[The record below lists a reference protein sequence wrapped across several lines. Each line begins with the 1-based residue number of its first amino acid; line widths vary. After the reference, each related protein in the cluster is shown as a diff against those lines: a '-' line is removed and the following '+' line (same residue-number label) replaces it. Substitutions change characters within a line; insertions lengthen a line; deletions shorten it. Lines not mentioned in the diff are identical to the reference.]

1 MQRSFWGCLLC
12 AGFAATAPQVS
23 QAQFFTRPFHNC
35 CETCEMPQAQCSCS
49 QTHVQ
54 TQVQTR
60 IQTRT
65 RPVVQT
71 QLRPQ
76 QVTTFR
82 DVTETRVRNETVVE
96 NVPSTTYRNV
106 TVDEGG
112 YQMVWVPKP
121 VTKQVAQTVVQ
132 QQAKTIAVPY
142 QITHR
147 VPQVS
152 TQMVPV
158 QTVQHIT
165 EHVQVPVAMPMVAR
179 TISAPMIF
187 STAAASSCNV
197 CDHGPTAMNMPML
210 SQQFGY
216 APQVS
221 YAPFYGYGAPLTA
234 SIPTM
239 PAITVPVPQTAQGP
253 TPLSAER
260 PTEQWQTVPARGASS
275 NRSQDYDSPS
285 SRSVPTPADDVNPL
299 PRRTSMFSPAPS
311 AAVVWNTR
319 R

>member
-1 MQRSFWGCLLC
+1 MQRSFWGCLLL
-12 AGFAATAPQVS
+12 AGFAASAPQAS
-23 QAQFFTRPFHNC
+23 QAQLFTRPFHNC
-35 CETCEMPQAQCSCS
+35 CETCELPQAQCSCAQT
-49 QTHVQ
+49 QTHMQ
-54 TQVQTR
+54 M
-60 IQTRT
+60 QTRT

-71 QLRPQ
+71 QLRAQ
-76 QVTTFR
+76 QVTTYR
-82 DVTETRVRNETVVE
+82 DVTETHVRNESVVE
-96 NVPSTTYRNV
+96 NIPSTTYRNV

-132 QQAKTIAVPY
+132 QQVKTRSVPY
-142 QITHR
+142 QVTRR

-152 TQMVPV
+152 TQMIPV

-165 EHVQVPVAMPMVAR
+165 EQVPVAMQMTTMAVP
-179 TISAPMIF
+179 APMTF

-197 CDHGPTAMNMPML
+197 CDHGSTAMHMPML

-221 YAPFYGYGAPLTA
+221 YAPSYVYGAPLTA

-239 PAITVPVPQTAQGP
+239 PAITVPVPQTALAP
-253 TPLSAER
+253 TPITAER
-260 PTEQWQTVPARGASS
+260 PIEQWQTIPARGASS
-275 NRSQDYDSPS
+275 SRSQNYDSPS
-285 SRSVPTPADDVNPL
+285 SRPVPTPADDVNAI

-311 AAVVWNTR
+311 AAVVWNSR